1 MTNRD
6 RLKLG
11 GCDPVLI
18 AKVDALI
25 SAMHDEGHI
34 LRVTDGYRTAG
45 QQMILYDQG
54 RRTPGPDVSP
64 RRPLGRVVTYCD
76 GVHKKSN
83 HQSGRAADLC
93 FIVNGTP
100 SWSESCPWEL
110 FGKVAEALGLV
121 WGGRFKPLGR
131 DGLGWD
137 KSHVELAPRPIGEV
151 VA

>member
-6 RLKLG
+6 RLRLG

-34 LRVTDGYRTAG
+34 VRVTRGLSTAG

-64 RRPLGRVVTYCD
+64 TRPLGRVVTYCD

-93 FIVNGTP
+93 FVVNGSV
-100 SWSESCPWEL
+100 SWAESLPWALLGET
-110 FGKVAEALGLV
+110 AEAVGLI
-121 WGGRFKPLGR
+121 WGGRWR
-131 DGLGWD
+131 VSD
-137 KSHVELAPRPIGEV
+137 KGHVELAPRAAAEV
-151 VA
+151 IA